1 MHYYPKQLNLFAQ
14 FVLMLG
20 LFLAFGGASAEG
32 IVVGRT
38 ASELTDKGYQFSTR
52 YKISPSPVVENA
64 LRHGVVLNFI
74 STIAITRS
82 RAYWLDSEIFHEQQ
96 ITKLSYNA
104 LTKQFRIARGAI
116 FQGFSDLDSAL
127 RVLGQQAF
135 SPISPEL
142 FNVTET
148 YLQKISQGYLG
159 NWLKNGVSYIVLV
172 EMKLDTSQLPK
183 PLQVNA
189 LAGNEWNLSSEAYRW
204 QFVPQLTE
212 GDETP

>member
-1 MHYYPKQLNLFAQ
+1 
-14 FVLMLG
+14 MLG

-38 ASELTDKGYQFSTR
+38 ASELTDKGYQFSIR
-52 YKISPSPVVENA
+52 YKISLSPVVENA
-64 LRHGVVLNFI
+64 LRHGVVLNFESSI
-74 STIAITRS
+74 SITRS
-82 RAYWLDSEIFHEQQ
+82 RAYWLDSEIIREQQ
-96 ITKLSYNA
+96 VTKLSYNA

-116 FQGFSDLDSAL
+116 FQGFTDLDGAL
-127 RVLGQQAF
+127 RVLGQQTF
-135 SPISPEL
+135 QPISPEL

-148 YLQKISQGYLG
+148 YLQKISHGYLG
-159 NWLKNGVSYIVLV
+159 NWLKNGVSHTVLV

-204 QFVPQLTE
+204 QFVPQLPD